1 MSLKKY
7 KNKSE
12 LIEDDIDQFEL
23 NPFKSCGYY
32 WWNSFYFHDYDDYYY
47 DDYYDEYYYDDG
59 DDYYESLYSSDE
71 INNYLSSLNWKVVN
85 KSYGKWNISSP
96 SRYGDYINMES
107 IYGKIEKRN
116 RRIDIVL
123 GLMKDDKYTPTI
135 GDLYPNL
142 K

>member
-12 LIEDDIDQFEL
+12 LIEYAIDQFEL
-23 NPFKSCGYY
+23 NPFKSCGFN
-32 WWNSFYFHDYDDYYY
+32 WWCSSYFLDYGDDYYDDYYY
-47 DDYYDEYYYDDG
+47 DYYYDD
-59 DDYYESLYSSDE
+59 DYDYYESLYSIDE
-71 INNYLSSLNWKVVN
+71 VNNYLSSLNWKVVK
-85 KSYGKWNISSP
+85 KSYGRWNISSP
-96 SRYGDYINMES
+96 STCGNYINMES
-107 IYGKIEKRN
+107 IYGDIEKRN